1 MNILS
6 FFTSSGVPATGLS
19 ATVRIRDVSDG
30 SLVITDA
37 AMTETG
43 DGFYK
48 YDFSTYDSSLD
59 YAIRC
64 DGGITL
70 PDAERYVYAGNEYVD
85 MVWDEKLADHTET
98 GTFGG
103 ELATKAD
110 IAAATSTTTST
121 LTSGGVIL
129 GLEDGGTYAST
140 FIRDGVYWL
149 IEENASTGITVE
161 FVFNLPSVDH
171 KPGVFRVFGRYE
183 GVPANLHYQ
192 ELWAYNY
199 EATAWEQL
207 TETFMPGGITSDLTH
222 EHEYYE
228 RNVDRDTN
236 NEVRFRTVHNLTT
249 YNANHHMYID
259 LAEITSIE
267 VITAAD
273 IADAVWSKTL
283 SGGQTAE
290 QLLYYNNEY
299 LKRALGLMHENIFID
314 NASYDTDNNL
324 IGARVRIYSDAV
336 SVGTVNNVIG
346 TYTITSVGTAPG
358 KFSSWKQVKT

>member
-1 MNILS
+1 MNILA

-19 ATVRIRDVSDG
+19 PTVRVRDISDG
-30 SLVITDA
+30 SLVVTDA

-48 YDFSTYDSSLD
+48 YDFSTYNSSLD

-85 MVWDEKLADHTET
+85 AVWDEKLADHTEA
-98 GTFGG
+98 GTFGH

-110 IAAATSTTTST
+110 ILASTSTTQTVMI
-121 LTSGGVIL
+121 SGGVIE
-129 GLEDGGTYAST
+129 GLEDGGTYVST
-140 FIRDGVYWL
+140 YIRDGVYWI
-149 IEENASTGITVE
+149 IEEDVSTGITVE
-161 FVFNLPSVDH
+161 FIFNLPSVDH
-171 KPGVFRVFGRYE
+171 RPGVFRVFGRYE
-183 GVPANLHYQ
+183 GTPAPTHYQ
-192 ELWAYNY
+192 ELWIYNY

-207 TETFMPGGITSDLTH
+207 TETFMPGGITSDETFS
-222 EHEYYE
+222 HEYYE
-228 RNVDRDTN
+228 RHIDRTSN
-236 NEVRFRTVHNLTT
+236 NEVRFRIIHNLTT
-249 YNANHHMYID
+249 YNASHHLYID

-267 VITAAD
+267 VITAED

-283 SGGQTAE
+283 SGGTAE
-290 QLLYYNNEY
+290 ELLYNNNVN

-358 KFSSWKQVKT
+358 KFSSWKQVKA